1 MANPPT
7 PAQNPL
13 ANLGRMTELRDRL
26 IFVVLALIVFRL
38 GTFVPVP
45 GVNPQAMTQLMDSQG
60 GTILDMFNMFSG
72 GALERL
78 SVFALNVVPYISAS
92 IIIQLMAT
100 MVPSMQAWRKEG
112 EAGRRRI
119 SQLTR
124 YGAVGL
130 AAFQAFGV
138 AIALQSQTTAAGGFP
153 VVVNP
158 GPAFIISAVIGLTA
172 GTMFLMWLG
181 EQITERGVGNGI
193 SLIIFAGI
201 VAGLPS
207 AVGMSL
213 QKLAS
218 GELNVF
224 IGIGILIVVVATIL
238 FVVFMERGQRRI
250 TVNYARRMGGSRAYN
265 NQSSHL
271 PLKINMSGVIPAIFA
286 SSFIMFPATIAAMG
300 GNISGEGWLAQLSTF
315 LRRVSNLLMPGEPL
329 YLVTFATL
337 IIVFSFFY
345 TAMVF
350 NSAETAENLKKSGAL
365 IPGIRPG
372 KSTADYVDGV
382 MTRLTGIGALYLV
395 AVCLLPTILQTGW
408 NVPFYFGGTSLLIV
422 VVVVMDFTA
431 QIQAHLVSSQY
442 ESLLK
447 KTNLKNYGRSG
458 SVR

>member
-1 MANPPT
+1 MANPSA
-7 PAQNPL
+7 PAQGPL

-26 IFVVLALIVFRL
+26 IFVMLALIVFRL

-45 GVNPQAMTQLMDSQG
+45 GVNPQAMTQLMESQG

-78 SVFALNVVPYISAS
+78 SVFALNVIPYISAS
-92 IIIQLMAT
+92 IIVQLAAT
-100 MVPSMQAWRKEG
+100 MVPTMQAWRKEG
-112 EAGRRRI
+112 ESGRRKI
-119 SQLTR
+119 TQLTR

-130 AAFQAFGV
+130 ASFQAFGI

-153 VVVNP
+153 VVVAP
-158 GPAFIISAVIGLTA
+158 GPAFVISAVIGLTA
-172 GTMFLMWLG
+172 GTLFLMWLG
-181 EQITERGVGNGI
+181 EQITERGIGNGI

-207 AVGMSL
+207 AVGLML
-213 QKLAS
+213 KQLAS
-218 GELNVF
+218 SEMSIFVGLGVLTVV
-224 IGIGILIVVVATIL
+224 IAVVAFI
-238 FVVFMERGQRRI
+238 VYMERAQRRI
-250 TVNYARRMGGSRAYN
+250 AVNYARRMGGSRAYN

-286 SSFIMFPATIAAMG
+286 SSFIMFPATIASLG
-300 GNISGEGWLAQLSTF
+300 GLSSVTWLNHVSMM
-315 LRRVSNLLMPGEPL
+315 LRPGEPL
-329 YLVTFATL
+329 YMVVFAVL
-337 IIVFSFFY
+337 IILFSFFY

-372 KSTADYVDGV
+372 KATSDYVDGV

-395 AVCLLPTILQTGW
+395 AVCLLPSILQTSW

-458 SVR
+458 ITR

>member
-1 MANPPT
+1 MAKPSA
-7 PAQNPL
+7 PAQGPL

-92 IIIQLMAT
+92 IIVQLMAT
-100 MVPSMQAWRKEG
+100 MVPSMVAWKKEG
-112 EAGRRRI
+112 EAGRRKI
-119 SQLTR
+119 TQLTR

-153 VVVNP
+153 VVVAP

-172 GTMFLMWLG
+172 GTLFLMWLG
-181 EQITERGVGNGI
+181 EQITERGIGNGI

-207 AVGMSL
+207 AVGLML
-213 QKLAS
+213 KQLAS
-218 GELNVF
+218 NEMSIFV
-224 IGIGILIVVVATIL
+224 GIGVIAVVAAVTY

-250 TVNYARRMGGSRAYN
+250 AVNYARRMGGSRAYN

-286 SSFIMFPATIAAMG
+286 SSFIMFPATIASMG
-300 GNISGEGWLAQLSTF
+300 GDVAAVGWLRRLS
-315 LRRVSNLLMPGEPL
+315 NMLLPGEPL
-329 YLVTFATL
+329 YMLIFAAL
-337 IIVFSFFY
+337 IIVFAFFY

-372 KSTADYVDGV
+372 KATADYVDGV

-395 AVCLLPTILQTGW
+395 AVCLLPSILQSSW
-408 NVPFYFGGTSLLIV
+408 NVPFFFGGTSLLIV

-447 KTNLKNYGRSG
+447 KANLKNYGRSG
-458 SVR
+458 ITR